1 MKMLDVTLPES
12 SDKVLLDDE
21 NADRGLF
28 LVFNARDNLLGVI
41 VYNIDYDSYGLETIT
56 NGCQSFSEFDTNNLM
71 ELGLK
76 RDQIIHIRPLAEKL
90 LNVSADYL

>member
-1 MKMLDVTLPES
+1 MLDVTLPES

-28 LVFNARDNLLGVI
+28 LVFNASDNLLGVI

-56 NGCQSFSEFDTNNLM
+56 NGHQSFSEFDTNNLI
-71 ELGLK
+71 EFYSKLK
-76 RDQIIHIRPLAEKL
+76 KKFPDC
-90 LNVSADYL
+90 YLKYIKTKHG

>member
-28 LVFNARDNLLGVI
+28 LVFNASDNLLGVI

-71 ELGLK
+71 EFYSKLK
-76 RDQIIHIRPLAEKL
+76 KKFPDC
-90 LNVSADYL
+90 YLKYIKTKHE